1 VPSPTLYLSARLYT
15 SMSGNLHRAD
25 ERISFGHLNPQCCTA
40 APAEAACAA
49 AVKRTGLVC
58 QSGEVEGGD
67 SGTHTLVR
75 FK

>member
-25 ERISFGHLNPQCCTA
+25 ERISFGHFDAQRCTA

-49 AVKRTGLVC
+49 AVERSGLVV
-58 QSGEVEGGD
+58 SGVSQVMSREVA
-67 SGTHTLVR
+67 HLPW
-75 FK
+75 